1 MVFTYVSF
9 EVTKPGLKAHTT
21 INQGT
26 EYTTNQQDAH
36 KEDLLHQSGK
46 GAAGCTLH
54 KVEAAQVQ
62 P

>member
-1 MVFTYVSF
+1 MVFTHVSL
-9 EVTKPGLKAHTT
+9 EVQRPGFKSTH
-21 INQGT
+21 NQGT